1 MFGYVT
7 VCEPELKVKDLK
19 KYRAYYCGLCRT
31 LKEDYGFMG
40 QMTLTYDMTF
50 AVILLSSLYETI
62 AKHEEH
68 RCKVH
73 PVKRQHMLWNE
84 ITSYAAAMN
93 VLLAYYHMEDDW
105 QDDHKVSSLM
115 TKSLIQGKA
124 KKIIEKYPRQS
135 ESIRKSLEELG
146 ECEHENSM
154 DIDRAAGCFGRLM
167 AELFVWKEDIWE
179 KTLRKMG
186 FYLGKFIY
194 LMDAYEDLPEDRKKN
209 RYNPLKELAKRPDY
223 EVQMEQILR
232 MMIAE
237 STVRFEQEKF
247 KEVQEAYDI
256 IMRERANG
264 GNSYGNNYGYG
275 SSESYSYGNQS
286 YGNQNSSYGYG
297 TMDPKLQA
305 AANYINSRRYREAI
319 NTLDQVQ
326 QRSAM
331 WYYLSGC
338 ANAGIGNQILARDH
352 AAQAVN
358 MEPNNM
364 QFRQL
369 LNQLDFNSR
378 RYQNSPYGGGYAPG
392 GQNSCGTGNMCCDL
406 WLADTLC
413 ECMGGDLCSC
423 M

>member
-50 AVILLSSLYETI
+50 AVILLSSLYETTT
-62 AKHEEH
+62 KHEEH

-73 PVKRQHMLWNE
+73 PAKRQHMLQNE

-105 QDDHKVSSLM
+105 QDDRKVSSLM

-154 DIDRAAGCFGRLM
+154 DIDRATGCFGRLM

-223 EVQMEQILR
+223 EAQMEQILR

-237 STVRFEQEKF
+237 STVRFEQLPCL
-247 KEVQEAYDI
+247 VDVDILRNILYDGVWNHYNKI
-256 IMRERANG
+256 QMKKREDNKDEQK
-264 GNSYGNNYGYG
+264 S
-275 SSESYSYGNQS
+275 
-286 YGNQNSSYGYG
+286 
-297 TMDPKLQA
+297 
-305 AANYINSRRYREAI
+305 I
-319 NTLDQVQ
+319 
-326 QRSAM
+326 
-331 WYYLSGC
+331 
-338 ANAGIGNQILARDH
+338 
-352 AAQAVN
+352 
-358 MEPNNM
+358 
-364 QFRQL
+364 
-369 LNQLDFNSR
+369 
-378 RYQNSPYGGGYAPG
+378 
-392 GQNSCGTGNMCCDL
+392 
-406 WLADTLC
+406 
-413 ECMGGDLCSC
+413 
-423 M
+423 

>member
-50 AVILLSSLYETI
+50 AVILLSSLYETTT
-62 AKHEEH
+62 KHEEH

-73 PVKRQHMLWNE
+73 PAKRQHMLQNE

-105 QDDHKVSSLM
+105 QDDRKVSSLM

-135 ESIRKSLEELG
+135 EIIRKSLKELG

-154 DIDRAAGCFGRLM
+154 DIDRAAGYFGRLM

-223 EVQMEQILR
+223 EAQMEQILR

-237 STVRFEQEKF
+237 STVRFEQLPCL
-247 KEVQEAYDI
+247 VDVDILRNILYDGVWNHYNKI
-256 IMRERANG
+256 QMKKREDNKDEQK
-264 GNSYGNNYGYG
+264 S
-275 SSESYSYGNQS
+275 
-286 YGNQNSSYGYG
+286 
-297 TMDPKLQA
+297 
-305 AANYINSRRYREAI
+305 I
-319 NTLDQVQ
+319 
-326 QRSAM
+326 
-331 WYYLSGC
+331 
-338 ANAGIGNQILARDH
+338 
-352 AAQAVN
+352 
-358 MEPNNM
+358 
-364 QFRQL
+364 
-369 LNQLDFNSR
+369 
-378 RYQNSPYGGGYAPG
+378 
-392 GQNSCGTGNMCCDL
+392 
-406 WLADTLC
+406 
-413 ECMGGDLCSC
+413 
-423 M
+423 

>member
-73 PVKRQHMLWNE
+73 PVKRQHMLRNE
-84 ITSYAAAMN
+84 ITSYAATMN

-135 ESIRKSLEELG
+135 EIIRKSLEELG

-237 STVRFEQEKF
+237 STVRFEQLPCL
-247 KEVQEAYDI
+247 VDVDILRNILYDGVWNHYNKI
-256 IMRERANG
+256 
-264 GNSYGNNYGYG
+264 
-275 SSESYSYGNQS
+275 
-286 YGNQNSSYGYG
+286 
-297 TMDPKLQA
+297 
-305 AANYINSRRYREAI
+305 
-319 NTLDQVQ
+319 
-326 QRSAM
+326 
-331 WYYLSGC
+331 
-338 ANAGIGNQILARDH
+338 
-352 AAQAVN
+352 
-358 MEPNNM
+358 
-364 QFRQL
+364 
-369 LNQLDFNSR
+369 
-378 RYQNSPYGGGYAPG
+378 
-392 GQNSCGTGNMCCDL
+392 
-406 WLADTLC
+406 
-413 ECMGGDLCSC
+413 
-423 M
+423 

>member
-62 AKHEEH
+62 TKHEEH
-68 RCKVH
+68 RRKVH
-73 PVKRQHMLWNE
+73 PVKRQHMLRNE

-105 QDDHKVSSLM
+105 QDDRKVSSLM

-135 ESIRKSLEELG
+135 EIIRKSLKELG

-209 RYNPLKELAKRPDY
+209 RYNPLKELAKRSDY
-223 EVQMEQILR
+223 EAQMEQILR

-237 STVRFEQEKF
+237 STVRFEQLPCL
-247 KEVQEAYDI
+247 VDVDILRNILYDGVWNHYNKI
-256 IMRERANG
+256 QMKKREDNKDEQK
-264 GNSYGNNYGYG
+264 S
-275 SSESYSYGNQS
+275 
-286 YGNQNSSYGYG
+286 
-297 TMDPKLQA
+297 
-305 AANYINSRRYREAI
+305 I
-319 NTLDQVQ
+319 
-326 QRSAM
+326 
-331 WYYLSGC
+331 
-338 ANAGIGNQILARDH
+338 
-352 AAQAVN
+352 
-358 MEPNNM
+358 
-364 QFRQL
+364 
-369 LNQLDFNSR
+369 
-378 RYQNSPYGGGYAPG
+378 
-392 GQNSCGTGNMCCDL
+392 
-406 WLADTLC
+406 
-413 ECMGGDLCSC
+413 
-423 M
+423 

>member
-62 AKHEEH
+62 TKHEEH

-73 PVKRQHMLWNE
+73 PVKRQHMLRNE

-105 QDDHKVSSLM
+105 QDDRKVSSLM

-135 ESIRKSLEELG
+135 KVIQQSLRELG
-146 ECEHENSM
+146 ECERENSM

-194 LMDAYEDLPEDRKKN
+194 LMDAYEDIEDDLKN
-209 RYNPLKELAKRPDY
+209 HNYNPLKQLYKKPEFEDIIHKILTMMMAECSKTF
-223 EVQMEQILR
+223 EQLPLIDDIDILR
-232 MMIAE
+232 NVLYSGVWYRYE
-237 STVRFEQEKF
+237 QVREKRE
-247 KEVQEAYDI
+247 KEKEEKNV
-256 IMRERANG
+256 
-264 GNSYGNNYGYG
+264 
-275 SSESYSYGNQS
+275 
-286 YGNQNSSYGYG
+286 
-297 TMDPKLQA
+297 
-305 AANYINSRRYREAI
+305 
-319 NTLDQVQ
+319 
-326 QRSAM
+326 
-331 WYYLSGC
+331 
-338 ANAGIGNQILARDH
+338 
-352 AAQAVN
+352 
-358 MEPNNM
+358 
-364 QFRQL
+364 
-369 LNQLDFNSR
+369 
-378 RYQNSPYGGGYAPG
+378 
-392 GQNSCGTGNMCCDL
+392 
-406 WLADTLC
+406 
-413 ECMGGDLCSC
+413 
-423 M
+423 

>member
-50 AVILLSSLYETI
+50 AVILLSSLYETTT
-62 AKHEEH
+62 KHEEH

-73 PVKRQHMLWNE
+73 PAKRQHMLQNE

-105 QDDHKVSSLM
+105 QDDRKVSSLM

-124 KKIIEKYPRQS
+124 KKTIEKYPRQS
-135 ESIRKSLEELG
+135 EIIRKSFKELG

-179 KTLRKMG
+179 KMLRKMG

-223 EVQMEQILR
+223 EAQMEQILR

-237 STVRFEQEKF
+237 STVRFEQLPCL
-247 KEVQEAYDI
+247 VDVDILRNILYDGVWNHYNKI
-256 IMRERANG
+256 QMKKREDNKDEQK
-264 GNSYGNNYGYG
+264 S
-275 SSESYSYGNQS
+275 
-286 YGNQNSSYGYG
+286 
-297 TMDPKLQA
+297 
-305 AANYINSRRYREAI
+305 I
-319 NTLDQVQ
+319 
-326 QRSAM
+326 
-331 WYYLSGC
+331 
-338 ANAGIGNQILARDH
+338 
-352 AAQAVN
+352 
-358 MEPNNM
+358 
-364 QFRQL
+364 
-369 LNQLDFNSR
+369 
-378 RYQNSPYGGGYAPG
+378 
-392 GQNSCGTGNMCCDL
+392 
-406 WLADTLC
+406 
-413 ECMGGDLCSC
+413 
-423 M
+423 

>member
-62 AKHEEH
+62 AKHEER

-73 PVKRQHMLWNE
+73 PVKRQHMLRNE

-135 ESIRKSLEELG
+135 KVIQQSLRELG
-146 ECEHENSM
+146 ECQRENSM

-194 LMDAYEDLPEDRKKN
+194 LMDAYEDIEEDLKQG
-209 RYNPLKELAKRPDY
+209 RYNPITEIYKKETFEQDC
-223 EVQMEQILR
+223 QQILK
-232 MMIAE
+232 MMMAE
-237 STVRFEQEKF
+237 TSKVFEQLPILEDAEILRNILYAGVWTRYGQIRCRR
-247 KEVQEAYDI
+247 KETKKEA
-256 IMRERANG
+256 
-264 GNSYGNNYGYG
+264 
-275 SSESYSYGNQS
+275 
-286 YGNQNSSYGYG
+286 
-297 TMDPKLQA
+297 
-305 AANYINSRRYREAI
+305 
-319 NTLDQVQ
+319 
-326 QRSAM
+326 
-331 WYYLSGC
+331 
-338 ANAGIGNQILARDH
+338 
-352 AAQAVN
+352 
-358 MEPNNM
+358 
-364 QFRQL
+364 
-369 LNQLDFNSR
+369 
-378 RYQNSPYGGGYAPG
+378 
-392 GQNSCGTGNMCCDL
+392 
-406 WLADTLC
+406 
-413 ECMGGDLCSC
+413 
-423 M
+423 

>member
-19 KYRAYYCGLCRT
+19 KYRAYYCGLCST

-50 AVILLSSLYETI
+50 AVILLSSLYETTT
-62 AKHEEH
+62 KHEEH

-73 PVKRQHMLWNE
+73 PAKRQHMLQNE

-105 QDDHKVSSLM
+105 QDDRKVSSLM

-124 KKIIEKYPRQS
+124 KKTIEKYPRQS
-135 ESIRKSLEELG
+135 EIIRKSLKELG

-223 EVQMEQILR
+223 EAQMEQILR
-232 MMIAE
+232 MMVAE
-237 STVRFEQEKF
+237 STVRFEQLPCL
-247 KEVQEAYDI
+247 VDVDILRNILYDGVWNHYNKI
-256 IMRERANG
+256 QMKKREDNKDEQK
-264 GNSYGNNYGYG
+264 S
-275 SSESYSYGNQS
+275 
-286 YGNQNSSYGYG
+286 
-297 TMDPKLQA
+297 
-305 AANYINSRRYREAI
+305 I
-319 NTLDQVQ
+319 
-326 QRSAM
+326 
-331 WYYLSGC
+331 
-338 ANAGIGNQILARDH
+338 
-352 AAQAVN
+352 
-358 MEPNNM
+358 
-364 QFRQL
+364 
-369 LNQLDFNSR
+369 
-378 RYQNSPYGGGYAPG
+378 
-392 GQNSCGTGNMCCDL
+392 
-406 WLADTLC
+406 
-413 ECMGGDLCSC
+413 
-423 M
+423 

>member
-50 AVILLSSLYETI
+50 AVILLSSLYETTT
-62 AKHEEH
+62 KHEEH

-73 PVKRQHMLWNE
+73 PAKRQHMLQNE

-105 QDDHKVSSLM
+105 QDDRKVSSLM

-124 KKIIEKYPRQS
+124 KKTIEKYPRQS
-135 ESIRKSLEELG
+135 EIIRKSLKELG

-186 FYLGKFIY
+186 FYLGKFTY

-223 EVQMEQILR
+223 EAQMEQILR

-237 STVRFEQEKF
+237 STVRFEQLPCL
-247 KEVQEAYDI
+247 VDVDILRNILYDGVWNHYNKI
-256 IMRERANG
+256 QMKKREDNKDEQK
-264 GNSYGNNYGYG
+264 S
-275 SSESYSYGNQS
+275 
-286 YGNQNSSYGYG
+286 
-297 TMDPKLQA
+297 
-305 AANYINSRRYREAI
+305 I
-319 NTLDQVQ
+319 
-326 QRSAM
+326 
-331 WYYLSGC
+331 
-338 ANAGIGNQILARDH
+338 
-352 AAQAVN
+352 
-358 MEPNNM
+358 
-364 QFRQL
+364 
-369 LNQLDFNSR
+369 
-378 RYQNSPYGGGYAPG
+378 
-392 GQNSCGTGNMCCDL
+392 
-406 WLADTLC
+406 
-413 ECMGGDLCSC
+413 
-423 M
+423 

>member
-50 AVILLSSLYETI
+50 AVILLSSLYETTT
-62 AKHEEH
+62 KHEEH

-73 PVKRQHMLWNE
+73 PAKRQHMLQNE

-105 QDDHKVSSLM
+105 QDDRKVSSLM

-135 ESIRKSLEELG
+135 EIIRKSLKELG

-209 RYNPLKELAKRPDY
+209 SYNPLKELAKRPDY
-223 EVQMEQILR
+223 EAQMEQILR

-237 STVRFEQEKF
+237 STVRFEQLPCL
-247 KEVQEAYDI
+247 VDVDILRNILYDGVWNHYNKI
-256 IMRERANG
+256 QMKKREDNKDEQK
-264 GNSYGNNYGYG
+264 S
-275 SSESYSYGNQS
+275 
-286 YGNQNSSYGYG
+286 
-297 TMDPKLQA
+297 
-305 AANYINSRRYREAI
+305 I
-319 NTLDQVQ
+319 
-326 QRSAM
+326 
-331 WYYLSGC
+331 
-338 ANAGIGNQILARDH
+338 
-352 AAQAVN
+352 
-358 MEPNNM
+358 
-364 QFRQL
+364 
-369 LNQLDFNSR
+369 
-378 RYQNSPYGGGYAPG
+378 
-392 GQNSCGTGNMCCDL
+392 
-406 WLADTLC
+406 
-413 ECMGGDLCSC
+413 
-423 M
+423 

>member
-50 AVILLSSLYETI
+50 AVILLSSLYETTT
-62 AKHEEH
+62 KHEEH

-73 PVKRQHMLWNE
+73 PAKRQHMLQNE

-105 QDDHKVSSLM
+105 QDDRKVSSLM

-124 KKIIEKYPRQS
+124 KKTIEKYQRQS
-135 ESIRKSLEELG
+135 EIIRKSLKELG

-223 EVQMEQILR
+223 EAQMEQILR

-237 STVRFEQEKF
+237 STVRFEQLPCL
-247 KEVQEAYDI
+247 VDVDILRNILYDGVWNHYNKI
-256 IMRERANG
+256 QMKKREDNKDEQK
-264 GNSYGNNYGYG
+264 S
-275 SSESYSYGNQS
+275 
-286 YGNQNSSYGYG
+286 
-297 TMDPKLQA
+297 
-305 AANYINSRRYREAI
+305 I
-319 NTLDQVQ
+319 
-326 QRSAM
+326 
-331 WYYLSGC
+331 
-338 ANAGIGNQILARDH
+338 
-352 AAQAVN
+352 
-358 MEPNNM
+358 
-364 QFRQL
+364 
-369 LNQLDFNSR
+369 
-378 RYQNSPYGGGYAPG
+378 
-392 GQNSCGTGNMCCDL
+392 
-406 WLADTLC
+406 
-413 ECMGGDLCSC
+413 
-423 M
+423 

>member
-7 VCEPELKVKDLK
+7 ANEPELKVKDLK

-73 PVKRQHMLWNE
+73 PVKRQHMLRNE

-105 QDDHKVSSLM
+105 TDDRKVSSLM

-135 ESIRKSLEELG
+135 EIIRKSLKELG
-146 ECEHENSM
+146 ECEREKSM

-209 RYNPLKELAKRPDY
+209 RYNPL
-223 EVQMEQILR
+223 
-232 MMIAE
+232 
-237 STVRFEQEKF
+237 
-247 KEVQEAYDI
+247 
-256 IMRERANG
+256 
-264 GNSYGNNYGYG
+264 
-275 SSESYSYGNQS
+275 
-286 YGNQNSSYGYG
+286 
-297 TMDPKLQA
+297 
-305 AANYINSRRYREAI
+305 
-319 NTLDQVQ
+319 
-326 QRSAM
+326 
-331 WYYLSGC
+331 LSL
-338 ANAGIGNQILARDH
+338 IHI
-352 AAQAVN
+352 
-358 MEPNNM
+358 
-364 QFRQL
+364 
-369 LNQLDFNSR
+369 
-378 RYQNSPYGGGYAPG
+378 
-392 GQNSCGTGNMCCDL
+392 
-406 WLADTLC
+406 
-413 ECMGGDLCSC
+413 
-423 M
+423 

>member
-50 AVILLSSLYETI
+50 AVILLSSLYETTT
-62 AKHEEH
+62 KHEEH

-73 PVKRQHMLWNE
+73 PAKRQHMLQNE

-105 QDDHKVSSLM
+105 QDDRKVSSLM

-135 ESIRKSLEELG
+135 EIIRKSLKELG

-154 DIDRAAGCFGRLM
+154 DIDRVAGCFGRLM

-223 EVQMEQILR
+223 EAQMEQILR

-237 STVRFEQEKF
+237 STVRFEQLPCL
-247 KEVQEAYDI
+247 VDVDILRNILYDGVWNHYNKI
-256 IMRERANG
+256 QMKKREDNKDEQK
-264 GNSYGNNYGYG
+264 S
-275 SSESYSYGNQS
+275 
-286 YGNQNSSYGYG
+286 
-297 TMDPKLQA
+297 
-305 AANYINSRRYREAI
+305 I
-319 NTLDQVQ
+319 
-326 QRSAM
+326 
-331 WYYLSGC
+331 
-338 ANAGIGNQILARDH
+338 
-352 AAQAVN
+352 
-358 MEPNNM
+358 
-364 QFRQL
+364 
-369 LNQLDFNSR
+369 
-378 RYQNSPYGGGYAPG
+378 
-392 GQNSCGTGNMCCDL
+392 
-406 WLADTLC
+406 
-413 ECMGGDLCSC
+413 
-423 M
+423 